1 VRFGLKKNEV
11 ARLTPMSSISEVSHI
26 SVCICTF
33 QRPEY
38 LRRTLKALN
47 AQETGNLFT
56 YSVVVADNDAE
67 ASARN
72 TVCDFPSIGGHPVTY
87 LVEPQKNIACARNAA
102 VLHACGDYIAFVDDD
117 EYPAQDWL
125 LKLFQTCEAAHVDGV
140 LGPVRP
146 YYDSPPPAW
155 VTKGAF
161 FERPSHPT
169 GMILRW
175 SQTRTGNVLF
185 LRRILPEGE
194 APFRVEIGTAG
205 SDMDFFRRLMEQ
217 GRRFIWCEE
226 AVVFEVVPPS
236 RCRLS
241 YLLRRA
247 LMRGSKFH
255 GHPVNRVKNVLK
267 SLVAAP
273 AYVIALPF
281 LALLGAHVFI
291 KYLIKFCDHSARLL
305 GFAGIEL
312 VRERP
317 T

>member
-1 VRFGLKKNEV
+1 
-11 ARLTPMSSISEVSHI
+11 MSSISQVPHI
-26 SVCICTF
+26 SVCICTL

-38 LRRTLKALN
+38 LSRALRKLN

-56 YSVVVADNDAE
+56 YSVVVVDNDAE

-72 TVCDFPSIGGHPVTY
+72 TVSDFTSIGGHPVTY
-87 LVEPQKNIACARNAA
+87 VVEPQKNISCARNAGI
-102 VLHACGDYIAFVDDD
+102 LHASGDYIAFVDDD

-125 LKLFQTCEAAHVDGV
+125 LKLFQTCKAADVDGV

-155 VTKGAF
+155 VTRGAF

-169 GMILRW
+169 GMVLKW

-185 LRRILPEGE
+185 SRRVLPKTE
-194 APFRVEIGTAG
+194 APFRVECGTAG
-205 SDMDFFRRLMEQ
+205 GDMDFFRRLMEQ
-217 GRRFIWCEE
+217 GRVFVWCEE

-241 YLLRRA
+241 YLLKRA
-247 LMRGSKFH
+247 LMRGSMFH
-255 GHPVNRVKNVLK
+255 KHPVNRMKNAVT
-267 SLVAAP
+267 SL
-273 AYVIALPF
+273 IAVPTYLIVLPF
-281 LALLGAHVFI
+281 VALLGVHVFV
-291 KYLIKFCDHSARLL
+291 KYLIKLCDHSSRLL

-312 VRERP
+312 VGQRP

>member
-1 VRFGLKKNEV
+1 
-11 ARLTPMSSISEVSHI
+11 MSSISPLPHI
-26 SVCICTF
+26 SVCICTY

-38 LRRTLKALN
+38 LRRALAN
-47 AQETGNLFT
+47 TGTQETGDLFT
-56 YSVVVADNDAE
+56 YSVVVVDNDAE
-67 ASARN
+67 ASARSI
-72 TVCDFPSIGGHPVTY
+72 VSAFGSIGGNPVTY
-87 LVEPQKNIACARNAA
+87 VVEPQKNIACARNAA
-102 VLHACGDYIAFVDDD
+102 VLHANGDYIAFVDDD

-125 LKLFQTCEAAHVDGV
+125 LKLFQTCKGADVDGV
-140 LGPVRP
+140 LGPVRA
-146 YYDSPPPAW
+146 YYDCAPPAW

-169 GMILRW
+169 GMLLQW

-185 LRRILPEGE
+185 SRHILPENE
-194 APFRVEIGTAG
+194 APFRVEVGTAG
-205 SDMDFFRRLMEQ
+205 SDMDFFRRSMER

-226 AVVFEVVPPS
+226 AVVYEVVPPS

-255 GHPVNRVKNVLK
+255 GHPVNRMQNVVK
-267 SLVAAP
+267 SLVAVP

-291 KYLIKFCDHSARLL
+291 KYLIKLCDHLARLL
-305 GFAGIEL
+305 GFVGIEL
-312 VRERP
+312 VSERP

>member
-1 VRFGLKKNEV
+1 
-11 ARLTPMSSISEVSHI
+11 MSSISQLPHI
-26 SVCICTF
+26 NVCICTF

-47 AQETGNLFT
+47 AQETDNLFT
-56 YSVVVADNDAE
+56 YSVIVVDNDAE

-72 TVCDFPSIGGHPVTY
+72 TVSDFPSIGGHPVTY
-87 LVEPQKNIACARNAA
+87 VVEPEKNISCARNAA
-102 VLHACGDYIAFVDDD
+102 LLHASGDYIAFVDDD
-117 EYPAQDWL
+117 EYPAPDWL
-125 LKLFQTCEAAHVDGV
+125 LKLLQTCKAADVDGV

-169 GMILRW
+169 GMVLNW
-175 SQTRTGNVLF
+175 SQTRTGNVIF
-185 LRRILPEGE
+185 SRRILPKNE
-194 APFRVEIGTAG
+194 APFRVECGVAG
-205 SDMDFFRRLMEQ
+205 GDMDFFRRLMAQ

-241 YLLRRA
+241 YLLKRA

-255 GHPVNRVKNVLK
+255 GHPVNRMKNAVK
-267 SLVAAP
+267 SLIAVP
-273 AYVIALPF
+273 AYIIALPF
-281 LALLGAHVFI
+281 LALLGAHFFV
-291 KYLIKFCDHSARLL
+291 KYLIKLCDHFARLL
-305 GFAGIEL
+305 GFVGIEL
-312 VRERP
+312 VGQRP

>member
-1 VRFGLKKNEV
+1 
-11 ARLTPMSSISEVSHI
+11 MSSISAVPHI

-47 AQETGNLFT
+47 AQETRSLFT
-56 YSVVVADNDAE
+56 YSVVVVDNDAS
-67 ASARN
+67 ASARS
-72 TVCDFPSIGGHPVTY
+72 VVAEFPSLGGHPLTFV
-87 LVEPQKNIACARNAA
+87 VEPQKNIACARNAA
-102 VLHACGDYIAFVDDD
+102 VLHAYGDFIAFVDDD
-117 EYPAQDWL
+117 EYSAQDWL
-125 LKLFQTCEAAHVDGV
+125 LKLFQTCKGADVDGV

-169 GMILRW
+169 GMVLDW
-175 SQTRTGNVLF
+175 SQTRTGNVIF
-185 LRRILPEGE
+185 SRRILPENE
-194 APFRVEIGTAG
+194 VPFRVELGTAG

-217 GRRFIWCEE
+217 GRVFIWCEE

-247 LMRGSKFH
+247 LMRGSMFH
-255 GHPVNRVKNVLK
+255 KHPVNRMKNAVK
-267 SLVAAP
+267 SLIAVP
-273 AYVIALPF
+273 AYLVVLPF
-281 LALLGAHVFI
+281 VGLLGLHVFV
-291 KYLIKFCDHSARLL
+291 KYLIKLCDHLSRLL

-312 VRERP
+312 VAQRP

>member
-1 VRFGLKKNEV
+1 
-11 ARLTPMSSISEVSHI
+11 MSSTSQIPHI
-26 SVCICTF
+26 SVCICTL

-38 LRRTLKALN
+38 LRRALSKLN

-56 YSVVVADNDAE
+56 YSVVVVDNDAE

-72 TVCDFPSIGGHPVTY
+72 TVSDFAFIGGHPVTY
-87 LVEPQKNIACARNAA
+87 VVEPQKNIACARNAG
-102 VLHACGDYIAFVDDD
+102 VSHASGDYIAFVDDD

-125 LKLFQTCEAAHVDGV
+125 LQLFQTCKAAEVDGV

-169 GMILRW
+169 GMVLNW

-185 LRRILPEGE
+185 SRQILPQNE
-194 APFRVEIGTAG
+194 APFRVEMGTAG

-217 GRRFIWCEE
+217 GRRFVWCEE
-226 AVVFEVVPPS
+226 AVVFEIVPSS

-241 YLLRRA
+241 YLLKRA

-255 GHPVNRVKNVLK
+255 GHPVNRMKNAVK
-267 SLVAAP
+267 SLIAVP

-281 LALLGAHVFI
+281 IALLGVHVFV
-291 KYLIKFCDHSARLL
+291 KYLIKLCDHSARLL

-312 VRERP
+312 VSERP

>member
-1 VRFGLKKNEV
+1 
-11 ARLTPMSSISEVSHI
+11 MSSISQLPHI

-38 LRRTLKALN
+38 LCRALTALKA
-47 AQETGNLFT
+47 QQTGNLFT
-56 YSVVVADNDAE
+56 YSVVVIDNDAE
-67 ASARN
+67 ASARSI
-72 TVCDFPSIGGHPVTY
+72 VSDFTSIGGHPVTFA
-87 LVEPQKNIACARNAA
+87 VEPQKNIACARNTA
-102 VLHACGDYIAFVDDD
+102 VLHAYGDYIAFVDDD

-125 LKLFQTCEAAHVDGV
+125 LKLFQTCKAADVDGV

-146 YYDSPPPAW
+146 YFECPPPAW

-161 FERPSHPT
+161 FERPSHRT
-169 GMILRW
+169 GMALDW

-185 LRRILPEGE
+185 SRRILPRDE
-194 APFRVEIGTAG
+194 APFRVEFGTAG

-217 GRRFIWCEE
+217 GRVFIWCEE

-241 YLLRRA
+241 YLLKRA
-247 LMRGSKFH
+247 LMRGSNFH
-255 GHPVNRVKNVLK
+255 RHPDNRMKSAVKSVIA
-267 SLVAAP
+267 VP
-273 AYVIALPF
+273 TYVIALPF
-281 LALLGAHVFI
+281 LALLGAHVFV
-291 KYLIKFCDHSARLL
+291 KYLIKLCDHLSRLL

-312 VRERP
+312 VGQRP

>member
-1 VRFGLKKNEV
+1 
-11 ARLTPMSSISEVSHI
+11 M
-26 SVCICTF
+26 
-33 QRPEY
+33 
-38 LRRTLKALN
+38 KA
-47 AQETGNLFT
+47 QQTGDLFT
-56 YSVVVADNDAE
+56 YSVVVVDNDAE
-67 ASARN
+67 ASARSI
-72 TVCDFPSIGGHPVTY
+72 VSDFSFLGGHPVRFV
-87 LVEPQKNIACARNAA
+87 VEPQKNIACARNAA

-125 LKLFQTCEAAHVDGV
+125 LKLFQTCKGADVDGV

-146 YYDSPPPAW
+146 YFDTPPPAW

-161 FERPSHPT
+161 FERPSHRT
-169 GMILRW
+169 GMILKW

-185 LRRILPEGE
+185 SRQILPKNE

-217 GRRFIWCEE
+217 GRVFIWCEE

-247 LMRGSKFH
+247 LMRGSMFH
-255 GHPVNRVKNVLK
+255 KHPVNRMKNAGK
-267 SLVAAP
+267 SL
-273 AYVIALPF
+273 IAVPTYLIVLPF
-281 LALLGAHVFI
+281 VALLGAHVVV
-291 KYLIKFCDHSARLL
+291 KCLIKLCDHLARLF

-312 VRERP
+312 VRQRP

>member
-1 VRFGLKKNEV
+1 
-11 ARLTPMSSISEVSHI
+11 MSSISQVPHI

-38 LRRTLKALN
+38 LCRTLKAVN

-56 YSVVVADNDAE
+56 YSVVVVDNDAT
-67 ASARN
+67 ASARS
-72 TVCDFPSIGGHPVTY
+72 TVSEFTSLGGHPVTFV
-87 LVEPQKNIACARNAA
+87 VEPKKNIACARNAA
-102 VLHACGDYIAFVDDD
+102 VLHCSGDYIAFVDDD

-125 LKLFQTCEAAHVDGV
+125 LKLFQACKAADVDGV
-140 LGPVRP
+140 LGPVKP
-146 YYDSPPPAW
+146 YFDCPPPSW

-161 FERPSHPT
+161 FERPSHRT
-169 GMILRW
+169 GMVLKW

-185 LRRILPEGE
+185 SRRVLPRNEP
-194 APFRVEIGTAG
+194 PFRVELGTAG

-217 GRRFIWCEE
+217 GRVFIWCEE

-247 LMRGSKFH
+247 LMRGSMFH
-255 GHPVNRVKNVLK
+255 KHPVNRIKNAVTSLIAVPTYIIVLT
-267 SLVAAP
+267 
-273 AYVIALPF
+273 F

-291 KYLIKFCDHSARLL
+291 KYLIKLCDHLSRLL

-312 VRERP
+312 VGQRP

>member
-1 VRFGLKKNEV
+1 
-11 ARLTPMSSISEVSHI
+11 MSSNSQVPHI
-26 SVCICTF
+26 SVCICTL

-38 LRRTLKALN
+38 LRRALRKLN

-56 YSVVVADNDAE
+56 YSVIVVDNDAE

-72 TVCDFPSIGGHPVTY
+72 TVSDFTSIGGHPITY
-87 LVEPQKNIACARNAA
+87 IVEPQKNISCARNTG
-102 VLHACGDYIAFVDDD
+102 VLHASGDYIAFVDDD

-125 LKLFQTCEAAHVDGV
+125 LKLFQTCTAADVDGV

-146 YYDSPPPAW
+146 YYDFPPPAW

-169 GMILRW
+169 GMVLNW

-185 LRRILPEGE
+185 SRRILPKNET
-194 APFRVEIGTAG
+194 PFRVERGTAG
-205 SDMDFFRRLMEQ
+205 GDMDFFRRLMEQ
-217 GRRFIWCEE
+217 GRVFIWCEE
-226 AVVFEVVPPS
+226 AVAFEVVPPS

-241 YLLRRA
+241 YLLKRA
-247 LMRGSKFH
+247 LMRGSVFH
-255 GHPVNRVKNVLK
+255 KHPVDRIKNAVK
-267 SLVAAP
+267 SL
-273 AYVIALPF
+273 IAVPTYLIVLPF
-281 LALLGAHVFI
+281 VALLGAHVFV
-291 KYLIKFCDHSARLL
+291 KYLIKLCDHLARLF

-312 VRERP
+312 VRQRP

>member
-1 VRFGLKKNEV
+1 
-11 ARLTPMSSISEVSHI
+11 MSSIPQLPHI

-38 LRRTLKALN
+38 LCRALGKLN
-47 AQETGNLFT
+47 AQETNRLFT
-56 YSVVVADNDAE
+56 YSAVVADNDAG
-67 ASARN
+67 ASARSI
-72 TVCDFPSIGGHPVTY
+72 VSGFPSIGGYPVTY
-87 LVEPQKNIACARNAA
+87 VVEPQKSISCARNAA
-102 VLHACGDYIAFVDDD
+102 ILNASGDYIAFVDDD

-125 LKLFQTCEAAHVDGV
+125 LKLLQTCTAAGVDGV

-146 YYDSPPPAW
+146 YFDSPPPAW
-155 VTKGAF
+155 VTRGAF
-161 FERPSHPT
+161 FERPSHRT
-169 GMILRW
+169 GMVLNW

-185 LRRILPEGE
+185 LRRILPKDE
-194 APFRVEIGTAG
+194 APFRVEFGTAG
-205 SDMDFFRRLMEQ
+205 GDIDFFRRMIGQ

-241 YLLRRA
+241 YLLKRA

-255 GHPVNRVKNVLK
+255 GHPVNRIKNAMK
-267 SLVAAP
+267 SLIAVP

-281 LALLGAHVFI
+281 VALLGAHVFI
-291 KYLIKFCDHSARLL
+291 KYLIKLCDHLSRLL
-305 GFAGIEL
+305 GFVGVEL
-312 VRERP
+312 VRQRP

>member
-1 VRFGLKKNEV
+1 
-11 ARLTPMSSISEVSHI
+11 MSSISQLPHI
-26 SVCICTF
+26 NVCICTF

-38 LRRTLKALN
+38 LCRTLKALK
-47 AQETGNLFT
+47 AQQTDDLFT
-56 YSVVVADNDAE
+56 YSVVVVDNDAE

-72 TVCDFPSIGGHPVTY
+72 TVSDFTSLGGHSVTFV
-87 LVEPQKNIACARNAA
+87 VEPQKNIACARNAA
-102 VLHACGDYIAFVDDD
+102 VSHSYGDYIAFVDDD

-125 LKLFQTCEAAHVDGV
+125 LKLFQTCKGADVDGV

-146 YYDSPPPAW
+146 YFDSAPPAW

-169 GMILRW
+169 GTVLQW

-185 LRRILPEGE
+185 SRRILPTDE

-205 SDMDFFRRLMEQ
+205 SDIDFFRRLMER

-241 YLLRRA
+241 YLLKRA

-255 GHPVNRVKNVLK
+255 GHPVNRMKNAMK
-267 SLVAAP
+267 SLIAVP
-273 AYVIALPF
+273 AYIIALPF

-291 KYLIKFCDHSARLL
+291 KYLIKLCDHFARLL

-312 VRERP
+312 VGQRP